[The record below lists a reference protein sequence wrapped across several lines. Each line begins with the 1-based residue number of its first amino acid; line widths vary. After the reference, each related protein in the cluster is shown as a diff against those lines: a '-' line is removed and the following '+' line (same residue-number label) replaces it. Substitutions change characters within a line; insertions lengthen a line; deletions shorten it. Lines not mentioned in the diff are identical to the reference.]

1 MISRLKQLMDSL
13 HITKSEFANMLGISP
28 ATISHLLS
36 GRNNPSY
43 EIISTI
49 NEKFPQISLEWLI
62 NGKGEMYNSAEIR
75 VQNPLSPGFFDSQGV
90 IENVKPLSQPELKP
104 VIKEK
109 RICRILI
116 FFSDGTFQEI
126 EVK

>member
-13 HITKSEFANMLGISP
+13 NISKSEFANMLGISP
-28 ATISHLLS
+28 ATVSHLLS

-49 NEKFPQISLEWLI
+49 NEKFPQINLEWLI
-62 NGKGEMYNSAEIR
+62 NGKGDMYKNGENR
-75 VQNPLSPGFFDSQGV
+75 VQTLTSPGLFDSQGV
-90 IENVKPLSQPELKP
+90 MDNIKSSSQIELKP

-109 RICRILI
+109 RISRILI

-126 EVK
+126 DVK